1 MSLFDDIKDII
12 DIGSGSR
19 TAKAK
24 KNIIVLFVIH
34 IFNFLALVTI
44 VPLSINYLGTNNYG
58 IWLTLS
64 SIFMWLGN
72 LDFGIGNGLRN
83 KLAESF
89 AMGDIT
95 KAKTYLSTAYV
106 IFAIGIG
113 VSLLIYIIIH
123 PFINWG
129 AILNINN
136 TDFSSLNGFVLIV
149 LVLFA
154 FQFFL
159 RLLTS
164 IILADQKPAMNG
176 FITLCINILTL
187 VTVYSLYKFSMSSL
201 YAYGIVI
208 TIIPLFVLLIASY
221 ILFKTKYKIISP
233 SLKYVDYKNSNELV
247 ILSVQFFILQIA
259 GIIVYSTDNLIITHL
274 YDPTQVTIYNIAY
287 KYFYFV
293 VLVFNVFLTP
303 FWSAFT
309 DAFVKKDFRWIDNSV
324 KRLIQIWAILSFG
337 TIIMILFSDF
347 AYRIWVGEGIHI
359 PFSLSIAMGIFIM
372 INNWNN
378 IFAFFINGSGKIR
391 LQFYYGIII
400 AIINIPLSI
409 LLAKYLN
416 YGITGVIIAT
426 DICLIIGSII
436 MPIQYRKIILGKATG
451 LWNK

>member
-1 MSLFDDIKDII
+1 MTLFNDLKDII

-34 IFNFLALVTI
+34 TFNFLTLLVI
-44 VPLSINYLGTNNYG
+44 VPLSISYLGTNDYG

-64 SIFMWLGN
+64 SIFMWLAN

-89 AMGDIT
+89 AKGDFI
-95 KAKTYLSTAYV
+95 KAKTHLSTAYI

-113 VSLLIYIIIH
+113 IFLLVYIIIH
-123 PFINWG
+123 PFINWEN
-129 AILNINN
+129 ILNIKHTN
-136 TDFSSLNGFVLIV
+136 FPSLNGFVLIV
-149 LVLFA
+149 FVFFA
-154 FQFFL
+154 FQFLL

-164 IILADQKPAMNG
+164 IIMADQKPAING

-187 VTVYSLYKFSMSSL
+187 VTIYVFYKISILSLFT
-201 YAYGIVI
+201 YGIVI
-208 TIIPLFVLLIASY
+208 TIIPLIVLTIASY
-221 ILFKTKYKIISP
+221 VLFKTKYKIISP
-233 SLKYVDYKNSNELV
+233 SLKFVNYRDSNDLV
-247 ILSVQFFILQIA
+247 VLSVQFFVLQVA

-274 YDPTQVTIYNIAY
+274 YDPTQVTIYNVAC

-309 DAFVKKDFRWIDNSV
+309 EAYV
-324 KRLIQIWAILSFG
+324 KREFLWIQNSIKRLAQIWAISSFG
-337 TIIMILFSDF
+337 ILLMIIFSDF
-347 AYRIWVGEGIHI
+347 AYRIWVGEIIKI

-378 IFAFFINGSGKIR
+378 IFTFFINGSGKIR
-391 LQFYYGIII
+391 LQFYYAIII

-409 LLAKYLN
+409 ILAKYFN
-416 YGITGVIIAT
+416 IGITGVIIAT
-426 DICLIIGSII
+426 DICLIFGSII
-436 MPIQYRKIILGKATG
+436 MPIQYRKIISGKATG